1 MLHLRA
7 VQGDEAEGDMGLT
20 IIEFFVSGLPIAQG
34 SKRAFVVKGRAVM
47 TENAK
52 NLKPWRN
59 DVACAAMEAVRGE
72 CEWRTD
78 APMWLTVRKDGT
90 LKPSAPMHKTTAPD
104 CDKLARSIGD
114 ALTGIAYDDDR
125 QIIDLAVSKGWA
137 MAGDVRETPGAL
149 VRVEMVA
156 P

>member
-1 MLHLRA
+1 M
-7 VQGDEAEGDMGLT
+7 T

-78 APMWLTVRKDGT
+78 APMWLTVRFTFPRPASHRRKDGT